1 VLADCEGNIKYN
13 KEVPTAEAR
22 LFGAYLLN
30 WLRIH
35 CEYGGKTP
43 LFLWWDGK
51 HYYTQVELLC
61 KGENSTTIYLLHCC
75 SIA

>member
-1 VLADCEGNIKYN
+1 VLADCEDNIKYN
-13 KEVPTAEAR
+13 KEVLTAATR

-30 WLRIH
+30 WLRVH
-35 CEYGGKTP
+35 WGHGGKTP

-51 HYYTQVELLC
+51 HDYTQVELLC
-61 KGENSTTIYLLHCC
+61 KREASTSIYVLHCC